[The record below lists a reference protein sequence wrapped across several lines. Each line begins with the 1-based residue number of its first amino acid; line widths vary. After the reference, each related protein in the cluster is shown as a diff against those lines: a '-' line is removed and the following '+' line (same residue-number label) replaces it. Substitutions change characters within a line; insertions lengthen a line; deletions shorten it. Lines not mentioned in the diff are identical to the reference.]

1 MNRQRIGKPSCRTC
15 YHTELIGA
23 IGKLLP
29 HRGLPLQI
37 EDGRV
42 RWTPRLL
49 ATCAILMSWLPGR
62 ALKDSFMAAR
72 EALVA
77 MYDSRRR
84 PGDSCEGFLAALA
97 KSSKEMLATVVLT
110 LQNKTQDLAGNQWR
124 WEGWVVM
131 GVDGSRVECPM
142 TKANELAM
150 GCAGKDK
157 TTPQLF
163 LTTLFHVGTGLPWCW
178 KRGGGKESER
188 NHLRQMIGQ
197 LPPRTLLLA
206 DAGFTG
212 YELLRSLKQ
221 AGHDFIVRVG
231 HNVTLLR
238 KLGYCVQ
245 ENKGIVYLWPL
256 GFRDQKPL
264 VLRLVKVRQDRKRMC
279 LLTNVLD
286 GERLSDGQIYE
297 LYKLRWGVEVL
308 FRSFKQ
314 TMEHREMRCG
324 SPDHAKIE
332 LDWAMVGLWML
343 GLISQEA
350 IGRRRRLERKWSVA
364 KSLRIVR
371 GAIRRVRQPR
381 AKGGLRHQLRDAL
394 QDNYVRNRPKK
405 ARHWP
410 HKKREQ
416 PPGIPI
422 VRMAT
427 NSEVKAAQRVS
438 LLRLTG

>member
-1 MNRQRIGKPSCRTC
+1 MAWVP
-15 YHTELIGA
+15 A
-23 IGKLLP
+23 
-29 HRGLPLQI
+29 
-37 EDGRV
+37 
-42 RWTPRLL
+42 L
-49 ATCAILMSWLPGR
+49 AV
-62 ALKDSFMAAR
+62 KDSFMAAR

-77 MYDSRRR
+77 MYWTRRR
-84 PGDSCEGFLAALA
+84 PGKSCEGFLAALA
-97 KSSKEMLATVVLT
+97 SRSELMLAKVVLS
-110 LQNKTQDLAGNQWR
+110 LQLQTCRFAGSLWR

-142 TKANELAM
+142 TRINELVL

-157 TTPQLF
+157 TTPRLF
-163 LTTLFHVGTGLPWCW
+163 LTTLFHVGTGLPWYW

-188 NHLRQMIGQ
+188 NHLREMIAQ
-197 LPPRTLLLA
+197 LPRRTLLLA

-212 YELLRSLKQ
+212 YELLRSLKE

-231 HNVTLLR
+231 HNVRLLT

-245 ENKGIVYLWPL
+245 EKAGIVYLWPL

-264 VLRLVKVRQDRKRMC
+264 VLRLVTVRRGSKKMC

-286 GERLSDGQIYE
+286 AQRLGDARIVE

-314 TMEHREMRCG
+314 TMEHRQMRCDG
-324 SPDHAKIE
+324 PDHARIE

-343 GLISQEA
+343 GLISQQA
-350 IGRRRRLERKWSVA
+350 IGMRRLERKWSVA
-364 KSLRIVR
+364 KSLRVVR
-371 GAIRRVRQPR
+371 QAIRRVKQPR
-381 AKGGLRHQLRDAL
+381 SGGGLRRQLRDAV

-416 PPGIPI
+416 PPGLPI

-427 NSEVKAAQRVS
+427 KSEVKAAHQVR
-438 LLRLTG
+438 LLKLTG